1 MSNVITFPPR
11 KADDVPA
18 YLEALAK
25 QLRDEASPRTRFIM
39 LMEDEGSMTSTI
51 INYPDKMAA
60 IGVIEC
66 IKVSLVLECVEA
78 DD

>member
-1 MSNVITFPPR
+1 MTNVVNFPPR

-25 QLRDEASPRTRFIM
+25 QLRDDANPNTRFIM
-39 LMEDEGSMTSTI
+39 LMEDEGSMTSSI

-66 IKVSLVLECVEA
+66 IKVNLVLECVEA

>member
-25 QLRDEASPRTRFIM
+25 QLRDEANPNTRFIM
-39 LMEDEGSMTSTI
+39 LLDDEGSMSSTI

>member
-1 MSNVITFPPR
+1 MTNVVNFPPR

-25 QLRDEASPRTRFIM
+25 QFRDNPDANTRFIM
-39 LMEDEGSMTSTI
+39 LMEDEGSMTSSI

-66 IKVSLVLECVEA
+66 IKVNLVLECVEA
-78 DD
+78 DE